1 MQQQRLRWKL
11 KHLQQVNALSTQTTS
26 GTLGTPFHI
35 NFNLFLPTDLFLC
48 PRLFLSQTNAQQLKF
63 KTCTLSRN
71 TADKNIS
78 DASHTFC
85 YHRLCCYPFR
95 FSGYAC
101 IVNGAN
107 NILVDTLYLS
117 AEFKPLQFLALL
129 LARDCIVVY
138 KCMQFTSLKIH
149 LRVYAFLK
157 VFFFLVCMM
166 QKLISQDQHDG
177 SYCIS
182 SILLVYRTAN

>member
-11 KHLQQVNALSTQTTS
+11 KHLQQVKAQSTKTTS

-117 AEFKPLQFLALL
+117 AEFKPVNHFSFQHSYQQDSVLQFINV
-129 LARDCIVVY
+129 CS
-138 KCMQFTSLKIH
+138 SL
-149 LRVYAFLK
+149 V
-157 VFFFLVCMM
+157 
-166 QKLISQDQHDG
+166 
-177 SYCIS
+177 
-182 SILLVYRTAN
+182 